1 MRRPV
6 ATSYSTMTVR
16 AEKDHRGEPMN
27 RTTAQTLLALSLAGC
42 CFGGHPGGTPPP
54 PSGPAA
60 GATLAPGFMPD
71 PMMVTGTAGGMISA
85 STFSGDCRGYV
96 GLTPNHSFTLTA
108 PFSTLRF
115 TVTSNA
121 QDTTMVVR
129 SPTGQVFC
137 NDDTNGLSPEIVNSF
152 PAGVVQVYV
161 GVYSSGTPGMP
172 YTMDVSQTG
181 GAFGG
186 GGIIPTTPPVI
197 GPNGIPSSCGMSAS
211 APFYGVITVGS
222 SVILG
227 GHTPWSGPDGQGG
240 YATASTNWAPEMGQ
254 YVGQRTIVTS
264 LEGVDDAGCPVV
276 HVAADNGGF
285 YWRIGSM
292 SL

>member
-1 MRRPV
+1 
-6 ATSYSTMTVR
+6 
-16 AEKDHRGEPMN
+16 MN
-27 RTTAQTLLALSLAGC
+27 RPTVQTLLALSLAGC

-54 PSGPAA
+54 PGTGTTAPVGGPSSM
-60 GATLAPGFMPD
+60 LAPGFAPD
-71 PMMVTGTAGGMISA
+71 PMQFNGTAGGPVSA
-85 STFSGDCRGYV
+85 STFSPDCRGYV
-96 GLTPNHSFTLTA
+96 GLTPNHTFTLTA

-129 SPTGQVFC
+129 SPSGQVFC

-152 PAGVVQVYV
+152 PAGIVQVYI
-161 GVYSSGTPGMP
+161 GVYSAGTPGMG

-181 GAFGG
+181 YGMPTGVPTG
-186 GGIIPTTPPVI
+186 PTSPLVLGPTGIPT
-197 GPNGIPSSCGMSAS
+197 SCGMSPA
-211 APFYGVITVGS
+211 APVYGPITVGS
-222 SVILG
+222 SVVLG
-227 GHTPWSGPDGQGG
+227 GHTPWTGPNGQGG
-240 YATASTNWAPEMGQ
+240 FVTSDTNWAPDMGQ

-264 LEGVDDAGCPVV
+264 LEGVDDAGCPVAK
-276 HVAADNGGF
+276 VAADNGSF